1 MARAL
6 IAIVASM
13 ACAFW
18 LCALLTWPHR
28 PRPSGELDELVYR
41 RLVGQ
46 RQSLMLLALLTTAL
60 LCLLLLFVR

>member
-6 IAIVASM
+6 LSIVGGT
-13 ACAFW
+13 ACTFW
-18 LCALLTWPHR
+18 LCALLTWPRR
-28 PRPSGELDELVYR
+28 PRPSDEGDELVYR

-60 LCLLLLFVR
+60 LCLLLLCVR